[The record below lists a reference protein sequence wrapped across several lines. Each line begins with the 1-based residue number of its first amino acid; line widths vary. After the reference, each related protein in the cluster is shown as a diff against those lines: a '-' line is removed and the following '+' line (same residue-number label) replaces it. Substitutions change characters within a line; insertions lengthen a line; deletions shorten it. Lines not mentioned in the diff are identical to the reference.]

1 MDTRWKKFRNN
12 TVLKVIAFLLAC
24 TFAFLTFYSAFR
36 VILFAS
42 EYSNKED
49 TSMLFTEYEDSAFTN
64 SSEFID
70 VFLKDMTAIEMMVT
84 EYISDENVQSGN
96 AFANREAELKQEM
109 EEEIAR
115 TILERKKEVISN
127 AATYDDDG
135 QLKYSFSDGQK
146 ITQYTTAYDVSNDGQ
161 DRVVTIGEN
170 QYYNGF
176 LLSAVV
182 IDEADVR
189 KEVENKYRSIINS
202 QKLEYNSQY
211 RNDKENLEELK
222 NLKFAVRNRETG
234 EVFSNMGDTV
244 IANTDILSFVQKDS
258 WSVAVQSGNY
268 LSGKN
273 VNEDYYYDD
282 YHEEEYY
289 IISMLSKKFD
299 EKGFDIF
306 LKLNDDAKTM
316 QEGDAYYKMQK
327 SYEKQL
333 ASVEAM
339 RTCTYVYFSL
349 FVLMALLLC
358 VLAGKLDEQGKIK
371 KAKIDR
377 IYNDIHFIVTA
388 GLLVSC
394 AVLILEAGDEFV
406 NVYNS
411 SFENQAII
419 IGISVLAAAFAAVQ
433 IEWLMSAVRH
443 ARCNTFFRH
452 TLLYIMLIKNAKRF
466 KNICKKVWHN
476 IKSFFMFEKTKSLK
490 TRMFKIIACYAG
502 ANVLLA
508 FFFGMIASSSN
519 DFLAFVVAFII
530 VVLNLSIMVLVQK
543 SIKALDDIMEALI
556 KAENGEFDVHIN
568 IYSMPLYLQDF
579 AKHILSL
586 RDGIKI
592 AVDEAIKGERM
603 KAELITN
610 VSHDLKTPLTSI
622 VTYVDLL
629 KHCELQDETATSYV
643 KVLEEKAE
651 RLKKLIEDLVE
662 ASKVST
668 GNVKLN
674 ITKVNL
680 NELAVQL
687 TGENEEELTAL
698 GIEMRVSTPNSA
710 PIVQADSQKAYRAID
725 NLFSNIRKY
734 AMPGTRVYVD
744 VATDEKYGIISV
756 KNISKNALDVPV
768 EQLTQRFV
776 RGDAARTSE
785 GSGLGLSIADN
796 LVTLQ
801 NGAFKIEMDGDL
813 FKATVKFPLDK

>member
-12 TVLKVIAFLLAC
+12 TVLKVIVFLLAC
-24 TFAFLTFYSAFR
+24 TFAFLTVYSALR
-36 VILFAS
+36 VISFAS

-49 TSMLFTEYEDSAFTN
+49 ASKLFTEYEDSAFTN

-70 VFLKDMTAIEMMVT
+70 AFSEDMTAIEMMVT

-115 TILERKKEVISN
+115 RILEKKQEVILN

-135 QLKYSFSDGQK
+135 KLKYSFSDGQNT
-146 ITQYTTAYDVSNDGQ
+146 TQYTPAYDLANDEW

-182 IDEADVR
+182 IDEESIR
-189 KEVENKYRSIINS
+189 KEVEDEYRSIINS

-211 RNDKENLEELK
+211 RNDKEKLEELK
-222 NLKFAVRNRETG
+222 NLKFAVRNRATG
-234 EVFSNMGDTV
+234 EVYSNMGDTV
-244 IANTDILSFVQKDS
+244 TSNTDVLSLVQKDG
-258 WSVAVQSGNY
+258 WSVALQSGNY
-268 LSGKN
+268 SSGKN
-273 VNEDYYYDD
+273 VNEKYYLDEYQG
-282 YHEEEYY
+282 EEYY
-289 IISMLSKKFD
+289 IVSMLSEKFD

-306 LKLNDDAKTM
+306 LEFNDDAKTM
-316 QEGDAYYKMQK
+316 QEGDSYYKMQK

-339 RTCTYVYFSL
+339 RTSTYVCFSL
-349 FVLMALLLC
+349 FVLLTVLLC
-358 VLAGKLDEQGKIK
+358 ALAGKLDEQGKTK

-388 GLLVSC
+388 GLLVAS
-394 AVLILEAGDEFV
+394 VGLRIEAGDSFI
-406 NVYNS
+406 NRYNS
-411 SFENQAII
+411 SFENQAVIF
-419 IGISVLAAAFAAVQ
+419 GISAIAAAFTAVF

-443 ARCNTFFRH
+443 VRCHTFWKH
-452 TLLYIMLIKNAKRF
+452 TFLYVIFVKNAKRF
-466 KNICKKVWHN
+466 RNFCKKVCRN

-508 FFFGMIASSSN
+508 VIIYILVYDRHTVRA
-519 DFLAFVVAFII
+519 LFVLFII
-530 VVLNLSIMVLVQK
+530 VVLNLSLMVLVQK
-543 SIKALDDIMEALI
+543 SIKALDDIMEAII
-556 KAENGEFDVHIN
+556 KAENGDFDLQLN

-592 AVDEAIKGERM
+592 AVNEAIKGERM

-643 KVLEEKAE
+643 KILEEKAE

-668 GNVKLN
+668 GNVKLSL
-674 ITKVNL
+674 TKVNL

-687 TGENEEELTAL
+687 TGENEEEFTAL
-698 GIEMRVSTPNSA
+698 GIEMRVSIPNSA
-710 PIVQADSQKAYRAID
+710 PIVQADSQKAYRVID

-744 VATDEKYGIISV
+744 VAADEKYGIISV

-776 RGDAARTSE
+776 RGDVARTSE
-785 GSGLGLSIADN
+785 GSGLGLSIAEN

-801 NGAFKIEMDGDL
+801 NGEFNIEIDGDL
-813 FKATVKFPLDK
+813 FKATVKLPLDK